1 MLTTKEQRYLKD
13 LEMMY
18 GLLPESGQYSSR
30 PGHESSSKLA
40 FFWIGKQNCA
50 ETAITAGSFY

>member
-18 GLLPESGQYSSR
+18 GLLPESGQYNSR

-40 FFWIGKQNCA
+40 FF
-50 ETAITAGSFY
+50 